1 MSKSGKARNYVFRV
15 SFGDAEVTQLLQEE
29 FPSWITYVVYQLECG
44 EQGGHTMHY
53 QGYLE
58 CQGAQTMVRLHTV
71 PGLERAHF
79 EIRRGSQE
87 QAIAYAKKED
97 TRVEGPWEWGEP
109 KKQGER
115 SDLLQVKEKLDNK
128 VLLRQVHEEHFGTMI
143 RYGKALKEYKRQI
156 TKPRDFKSKTFVFIG
171 PPGKGKST
179 LMKLLAA
186 RLGSFYKAPMPK
198 GSGQYYDDYD
208 GQDVLILDEFDGSRM
223 RPTEFND
230 ICDEHECVLT
240 VHGGAGHQM
249 VSKYI
254 FIGTNYLPSKWWK
267 NRNPAQVRQTMRR
280 IDVIFKVGFADK
292 SAAPHPEYRFNPQ
305 VGMFTT
311 MEQIM
316 NHP

>member
-1 MSKSGKARNYVFRV
+1 MSKGGKARNYVFTV
-15 SFGDAEVTQLLQEE
+15 SFPTAEVTDLLQSD
-29 FPSWITYVVYQLECG
+29 FPSWVTYCVWQLECG
-44 EQGGHTMHY
+44 EAGTMHF

-58 CQGAQTMVRLHTV
+58 CLGQQTMTRLHSV
-71 PGLERAHF
+71 PGLETAHF
-79 EIRRGSQE
+79 EVRRASQE
-87 QAIAYAKKED
+87 RAIQYAKKED
-97 TRVEGPWEWGEP
+97 TRVDGPWEFGEP

-115 SDLLQVKEKLDNK
+115 SDLLEVKEKLDK
-128 VLLRQVHEEHFGTMI
+128 KIPLKQVHEEHFGTMI
-143 RYGKALKEYKRQI
+143 RYGKALKEYKRTI
-156 TKPRDFKSKTFVFIG
+156 TKPRDFKSKVFLFIG

-186 RLGSFYKAPMPK
+186 KIGSFYKAPMPK

-249 VSKYI
+249 VSKFI
-254 FIGTNYLPSKWWK
+254 FIGTNYLPCKWWK

-280 IDVIFKVGFADK
+280 IDVIFKCGFADR
-292 SAAPHPEYRFNPQ
+292 SATSNEYRFVPQ
-305 VGMFTT
+305 LGMFSS
-311 MEQIM
+311 MRDIM